1 MVRSPVDRTCK
12 VDITMSYSLHVP
24 TSMTSRRRYLAA
36 LGALCGLA
44 GCNDPID
51 SSNPAEPPPQT
62 GAGPETALS
71 SSTPTPGAPT
81 RTDQRTDAT
90 GGTTRRTATEEE
102 TATPDPL
109 GDRFGTILDVT
120 EHGVDP
126 SGSRPVGD
134 RIASLVDD
142 DTLLRFP
149 SGTYPLHDLEVA
161 GVSNFGMVGDGA
173 TLEPLTLGREIFL
186 AFRRSSDILLEGFRV
201 DNSETNVAAWCDLKV
216 TGGTNV
222 VRDYVVEDFVDVNE
236 RTNGFTIMVEGGETS
251 LTLENVDIS
260 KGAVNGA
267 AVFVFPRREFYD
279 PERAAGSLAFR
290 DCVMKGWGKEGLYA
304 SPHEGP
310 LEVVGG
316 EYANNAIV
324 QVRVGGGGAENR
336 AVVRDVTVTVDR
348 VPDYMPEYN
357 QLLRGIWLKEGD
369 RALVENCDVTIADV
383 GVGQTP
389 GAIYVNDQ
397 FGRATIRDCTVT
409 TENVSRP
416 AFLIQEPTDEYDP
429 GRMPSLDELPT
440 AWDVTVENVTI
451 DGESP
456 NTETIYVQGRDG
468 VTLRDLSVD
477 KRGQANDGILLEDA
491 RDCRLE
497 GGSLTTE
504 RFPVVINFDGED
516 VDCALAVAGTA
527 IEGTDLYHD
536 GEQLSGDGEYCVGSG
551 ALADSRR
558 DEHERLSLT
567 RSDDG
572 TGNDGT
578 ATSTPAEEGG
588 DAASNVQSDDE
599 YRLYGRWLGP

>member
-1 MVRSPVDRTCK
+1 
-12 VDITMSYSLHVP
+12 
-24 TSMTSRRRYLAA
+24 MTSRRRYLAA
-36 LGALCGLA
+36 IGALCGLA
-44 GCNDPID
+44 GCNDLLDGPD
-51 SSNPAEPPPQT
+51 STEPPPQT
-62 GAGPETALS
+62 GSPSGTPTS
-71 SSTPTPGAPT
+71 SPTPGSGAATPT
-81 RTDQRTDAT
+81 EQRPDVDDDTPES
-90 GGTTRRTATEEE
+90 TATSEE

-109 GDRFGTILDVT
+109 GDRFETILDVT
-120 EHGVDP
+120 EHGVDA
-126 SGSRPVGD
+126 SGSRPVDD

-149 SGTYPLHDLEVA
+149 SGTYALHSLEVT

-173 TLEPLTLGREIFL
+173 TLKPLTLGREIFL
-186 AFRRSSDILLEGFRV
+186 AFRRSGDILLEGFRV
-201 DNSETNVAAWCDLKV
+201 DNSRSNVAAWCDLKV

-251 LTLENVDIS
+251 LTLEDVDIS
-260 KGAVNGA
+260 KGGVNGA
-267 AVFVFPRREFYD
+267 ATFVFPRREFYD
-279 PERAAGSLAFR
+279 PERAAGSLTFR

-324 QVRVGGGGAENR
+324 QVRVGGGGAKHR

-369 RALVENCDVTIADV
+369 RALVENCDVTLADV

-409 TENVSRP
+409 TENVSKP
-416 AFLIQEPTDEYDP
+416 AFLIQEPTEEYDP
-429 GRMPSLDELPT
+429 GRMPSLDELPP
-440 AWDVTVENVTI
+440 AWDVTIQNVTI
-451 DGESP
+451 NGESP
-456 NTETIYVQGRDG
+456 NTETIHVQGRDG
-468 VTLRDLSVD
+468 VTLRDLSVE
-477 KRGQANDGILLEDA
+477 KRGQAADGILLDDA

-504 RFPVVINFDGED
+504 RFPVVIDFDDAD
-516 VDCALAVAGTA
+516 VDCALAVSGTA
-527 IEGTDLYHD
+527 IEGTDLYHE

-572 TGNDGT
+572 SGDDGT
-578 ATSTPAEEGG
+578 ASSTPAGG
-588 DAASNVQSDDE
+588 SEAGASTVQSDEE

>member
-1 MVRSPVDRTCK
+1 MA
-12 VDITMSYSLHVP
+12 
-24 TSMTSRRRYLAA
+24 SRRRYLAA
-36 LGALCGLA
+36 VGALCGLA
-44 GCNDPID
+44 GCTDLFGSSD
-51 SSNPAEPPPQT
+51 STEPPPRT
-62 GAGPETALS
+62 GPPTETQSPAGTG
-71 SSTPTPGAPT
+71 TPGAPT
-81 RTDQRTDAT
+81 STDPGDGVNETPAS
-90 GGTTRRTATEEE
+90 TTTERE

-109 GDRFGTILDVT
+109 GDRFETILDVT

-134 RIASLVDD
+134 RLASLVDD

-149 SGTYPLHDLEVA
+149 SGTYPLHDLEVS

-173 TLEPLTLGREIFL
+173 TLKPLTLGRAIFL

-236 RTNGFTIMVEGGETS
+236 RTNGFTIMVEGGDTS
-251 LTLENVDIS
+251 LALEDVDIS

-324 QVRVGGGGAENR
+324 QVRIGGGGPENR

-369 RALVENCDVTIADV
+369 RALVEDCDVTLRDV

-409 TENVSRP
+409 TENVSQP
-416 AFLIQEPTDEYDP
+416 AFLIQEPVEEFDP
-429 GRMPSLDELPT
+429 GRMPSLDELPP

-456 NTETIYVQGRDG
+456 NTETIHVQGRDG
-468 VTLRDLSVD
+468 VTLRDLTVE

-504 RFPVVINFDGED
+504 RFPVVIDFDGED
-516 VDCALAVAGTA
+516 VDCALSVSETA

-536 GEQLSGDGEYCVGSG
+536 GEQLSGDGEYCVGSRS
-551 ALADSRR
+551 LADSRR

-572 TGNDGT
+572 GDGT
-578 ATSTPAEEGG
+578 ATPTPGEGG
-588 DAASNVQSDDE
+588 EAAASKVQSDDE